1 MFLDVNSG
9 SAGAILILTK
19 QDERLS
25 PASRLKDNL
34 PGPSSLFFF
43 SSRLIFCLSVRDP
56 LILIQRAR
64 PAAERHHNAP
74 TADREQRWLTWQDML
89 RGARRKRQKWPKL
102 HEASIFCSSST
113 CCSAGTLLNV
123 LNDPVWDVKRAAV
136 HLLSELGPL
145 FDDSTIQSLNRC

>member
-1 MFLDVNSG
+1 MVMFLDVNSG

-64 PAAERHHNAP
+64 S
-74 TADREQRWLTWQDML
+74 L
-89 RGARRKRQKWPKL
+89 
-102 HEASIFCSSST
+102 EAI
-113 CCSAGTLLNV
+113 AVAMNV
-123 LNDPVWDVKRAAV
+123 A
-136 HLLSELGPL
+136 GPL
-145 FDDSTIQSLNRC
+145 LEFNQQGC